1 MIRKITKIFSS
12 VRMQLVYSVFVAI
25 APALA
30 LTYVVNQS
38 WFWQFAPDWMRQY
51 ALDVPWASLIVG
63 LLALAASWFGGEHF
77 ILHEVRTL
85 SSVAHRIAGGDLSA
99 RTGLKASKNELGQ
112 LAKIFD
118 QMAESL
124 ERHVKNLEAAEKN
137 LLNRTFQQTVVA
149 ALGQFALTDS
159 DLEALL
165 NQTVMLV
172 AQTLEA
178 EYAAV
183 FEQLPGG
190 HPRLQAGV
198 GWKPEYD
205 RQTALPGNEDSP
217 ITSALTSGEPVVITD
232 LKAETRSSASP
243 FLVEHGV
250 VSGVTVA
257 IPTHDRPFGMLGVYS
272 TNRRKFN
279 SDEIQFLQA
288 AATAVALAVERKR
301 ADAELQKIAAFV
313 QLSPNAAME
322 LNVNG
327 TITYFNEA
335 AQQLASSVVR
345 NHPLEVLPPDINHII
360 SECLATGQNKVRL
373 ETKIAGRTFSWSFH
387 PILPSNVV
395 HCYVEDTTERLNLE
409 GQLRQ
414 SQKMESIGQLAAGV
428 AHDFNNLLTIIQG
441 HSSSLLARQTLPPEV
456 FAPVQAVYFAA
467 ERAAGLT
474 RQLLMF
480 SRKNVMQLI
489 PLDLHEV
496 VGNMSKMLQ
505 RLLGETITLEFE
517 PPVENSFIQGD
528 CGMIEQVVMNLSVNA
543 RDAMPRGGRLT
554 IGVETVNLDTAYTE
568 THPQA
573 RTGRFVRLRVSD
585 TGIGMDPTT
594 LGRIF
599 EPFFTTK
606 DIGKGTG
613 LGLATVY
620 GIVKQHEGWVE
631 ANSEPA
637 KGSAFDV
644 FFPATDE
651 VPATATE
658 EKNFTSPVVTGG
670 TETVLIVE
678 DEPILREMARD
689 ILEGCGYHI
698 IEASS
703 GKEALEV
710 WDLRTR
716 QIDLLL
722 TDMVMPGGVSGVD
735 LAERLQGSQPQ
746 LRVVF
751 TSGYAANE
759 VNREVLDKTHAR
771 FLPKPYTHDELAQ
784 TVRECLDKSAVA
796 SDAATAD
803 D

>member
-1 MIRKITKIFSS
+1 MIRKIAKTFSS
-12 VRMQLVYSVFVAI
+12 VRMQLVFSVFVAI
-25 APALA
+25 APALV
-30 LTYVVNQS
+30 LTYIVNQS
-38 WFWQFAPDWMRQY
+38 WFWQFAPEWLKPY
-51 ALDVPWASLIVG
+51 ALDVPWASLTVG
-63 LLALAASWFGGEHF
+63 LLALIAAWFGGEHF
-77 ILHEVRTL
+77 ILRQVRAL
-85 SSVAHRIAGGDLSA
+85 SNAAQRLARGDWSA
-99 RTGLKASKNELGQ
+99 RTGLKEAEGELGQ
-112 LAKIFD
+112 LAKTFD
-118 QMAESL
+118 HMAESL
-124 ERHVKNLEAAEKN
+124 QQRIAEREAAEKN
-137 LLNRTFQQTVVA
+137 LLNRTFQQIVVA
-149 ALGQFALTDS
+149 ALGQFALTNS

-165 NQTVMLV
+165 NQTVILV

-190 HPRLQAGV
+190 QPRLQAGV

-205 RQTALPGNEDSP
+205 RQTSLPGNEDSP
-217 ITSALTSGEPVVITD
+217 ITSALSSGDPVIITD
-232 LKAETRSSASP
+232 LKAESRSSASP

-250 VSGVTVA
+250 VSGITVA

-279 SDEIQFLQA
+279 SDEVQFLQA
-288 AATAVALAVERKR
+288 AATAIGLAVERKR
-301 ADAELQKIAAFV
+301 ADAELQKLAAFV
-313 QLSPNAAME
+313 QLSPDAAME
-322 LNVNG
+322 LNAHG

-335 AQQLASSVVR
+335 AQQLASSVLR
-345 NHPLEVLPPDINHII
+345 NHPFEILPPDIDRII
-360 SECLATGQNKVRL
+360 RECLATGQSKVRL
-373 ETKIAGRTFSWSFH
+373 ETQTAGRTFSWSFH
-387 PILPSNVV
+387 PVLPSNVV

-409 GQLRQ
+409 EQLRQ

-428 AHDFNNLLTIIQG
+428 AHDFNNLLTIIRG
-441 HSSSLLARQTLPPEV
+441 HSSSLLARPALPPEV
-456 FAPVQAVYFAA
+456 LAPVQAVYFAA

-480 SRKNVMQLI
+480 SRKNVMQPEL
-489 PLDLHEV
+489 LDLHQI

-505 RLLGETITLEFE
+505 RLLGETITLEFQ
-517 PPVENSFIQGD
+517 PPAENSFIQGD
-528 CGMIEQVVMNLSVNA
+528 GGMIEQVVVNLSVNA

-585 TGIGMDPTT
+585 TGAGMDSAT

-631 ANSEPA
+631 ANSEPG
-637 KGSAFDV
+637 KGSTFDV

-651 VPATATE
+651 VPAVAKE
-658 EKNFTSPVVTGG
+658 ETTFIAPVVTGG

-678 DEPILREMARD
+678 DEHILRSMARD
-689 ILEGCGYHI
+689 ILKGCGYQI
-698 IEASS
+698 LEASS

-710 WDLRTR
+710 WNRQAS

-722 TDMVMPGGVSGVD
+722 TDMVMPEGISGVD
-735 LAERLQGSQPQ
+735 LAERLQASQPR

-759 VNREVLDKTHAR
+759 VNRELLAKTHAR

-784 TVRECLDKSAVA
+784 TVRECLDKSGGAR
-796 SDAATAD
+796 DTAAAD
-803 D
+803 G